1 MGLHRSF
8 VFVAFLFSA
17 SSLNP
22 NDINRLRFPSSFIS
36 PTLQGNF
43 SVTLRKTGADP
54 GLGTPSDVKGPFH
67 LPPENTPDAFPS
79 RSKACVLAPHCKAE
93 GACASAAASGHSWS
107 GSGLALLLNVTAFSV
122 SAANVAATLLPAA
135 VIDVWQADPEG
146 TYWKDDDYWP
156 TRRRMGAEDAAA
168 TEHLYNCRAHGTA
181 GADGVVVFTSLLP
194 GHYVAGSAWRPRH
207 IHLRAQAPGHDTV
220 ITQLYFH
227 GDPYLGAADTAC
239 SSCKSGLPELVVALA
254 LSEGSGTTTG
264 TSSFSLADLESI
276 GVASNVKDKAAA
288 DQASADAKAAVDAK
302 VAADA
307 KATADANPSDKG
319 AADAATVAQATAD
332 AAKAAANAAA
342 KAAAAA
348 KVVADAEGGYSTKP
362 KDVKVDGAQRG
373 ATVPLTAA
381 AVVAVAAVV
390 VVAASIVARV

>member
-22 NDINRLRFPSSFIS
+22 NVINRLRFPSSFIS

-79 RSKACVLAPHCKAE
+79 RSKACVLAPRCKAE

-288 DQASADAKAAVDAK
+288 DQASADV
-302 VAADA
+302 
-307 KATADANPSDKG
+307 
-319 AADAATVAQATAD
+319 
-332 AAKAAANAAA
+332 
-342 KAAAAA
+342 
-348 KVVADAEGGYSTKP
+348 TKP
-362 KDVKVDGAQRG
+362 KDVKVAGAQRG